1 MKIHLR
7 LEKRRFRSVRVFSLI
22 TVLFL
27 TACGFKPAGVADLPS
42 DLQSVYVDVA
52 ANKPLATLTAKLIT
66 QNGGKLVDKDVAT
79 THVLI
84 SPMQRRERLV
94 ALSNNGAVKERE
106 RVYFA
111 TVRLVDRK
119 SQVVTETRAVETRRF
134 FQTDDTKKL
143 SSPARE
149 RIVRDAAMRE
159 LASDILR
166 YLATFQQ

>member
-1 MKIHLR
+1 MKMHLKS
-7 LEKRRFRSVRVFSLI
+7 EKRTLRPARALSLSA
-22 TVLFL
+22 LLML

-52 ANKPLATLTAKLIT
+52 TDKPLATLTAKLIA
-66 QNGGKLVDKDVAT
+66 QNGGKLVGKDVAT
-79 THVLI
+79 TQVLI

-119 SQVVTETRAVETRRF
+119 SQVVTETRTLETRRF

-149 RIVRDAAMRE
+149 RIVREAAMRE

-166 YLATFQQ
+166 FLATFQQ